1 MKITVKQLK
10 RLIREHVEEV
20 GYGLEEAGRR
30 PRQLAPKLEPTAKE
44 ALSDEDVLF
53 DEYIVVS
60 PRRILVPDMDRPM
73 GDKFFVYEFDGV
85 GWSETDHTIE
95 LDQD

>member
-10 RLIREHVEEV
+10 QLIREQVEEV
-20 GYGLEEAGRR
+20 GYGMQEAGRGPKQVR
-30 PRQLAPKLEPTAKE
+30 PLLDDAAKQ
-44 ALSDEDVLF
+44 ALRDEDVLF

-60 PRRILVPDMDRPM
+60 PTRVLVPDMDRPM

-95 LDQD
+95 LDQV

>member
-10 RLIREHVEEV
+10 QLIREQVEEV
-20 GYGLEEAGRR
+20 GYGMQEAGRG
-30 PRQLAPKLEPTAKE
+30 PKQVAPKLEPRAKE
-44 ALSDEDVLF
+44 ALGDEDVFF

-60 PRRILVPDMDRPM
+60 PTRVLVPDMDRPM

-95 LDQD
+95 LDQV